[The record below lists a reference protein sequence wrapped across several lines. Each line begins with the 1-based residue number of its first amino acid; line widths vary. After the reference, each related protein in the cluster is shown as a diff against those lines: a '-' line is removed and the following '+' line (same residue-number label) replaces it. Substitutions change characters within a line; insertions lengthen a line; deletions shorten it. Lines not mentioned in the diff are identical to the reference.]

1 MHIYLTVLLLVV
13 NSLVWGQFSDDFED
27 GDFTSNPTWSGQDAN
42 FMITAGELQL
52 NAPAV
57 TDTSYLSVP
66 TTLIDNVT
74 WDIYVRME
82 FNPSS
87 SNYTRV
93 YLVSDNADLK
103 ASLNGYFVMVGN
115 TSDEISL
122 YRQDGTATTEIID
135 GLDDAVDL
143 TSAIARL
150 RVTRDASGNWELMRD
165 TLGGYNFFSEGTVND
180 NTYTSTTNFGVFC
193 KYTSTRSDLFF
204 FDNAG
209 DPYLDTTIPTIVSS
223 TAISS
228 TELDVMFS
236 EPVDQI
242 TAETASNYSVDGGIG
257 VPSTSILDGGGDP
270 SLVHLTFATPFT
282 NGSSYVLTANNVEDV
297 NGNSIAN
304 PSTSNFTYFVPEVP
318 AANDVIITEFV
329 ADPSPAVGLPEV
341 EFVEIYNRSAKIF
354 DLTNWTISDASG
366 SGTLP
371 SYTLLPG
378 EYLLITNTGD
388 AAQFFVSNYVEVSL
402 PSLNNS
408 DDAVVIKDDLGT
420 VVDSIYYT
428 TDWYTDPDKDAG
440 GWSLERK
447 HLDAPCNDMSNWS
460 AAVNLV
466 GGTPAEQNSNWTDQD
481 DVTAPTI
488 LSYEVVS
495 DMQVNITMNELL
507 DTTASLSGQFIP
519 AVTSSQFSYIDEST
533 IQTDV
538 MTLQPNVSYELQ
550 ISGAADCWGNLMG
563 TESIFFGL
571 PDSIEAGDLILNEVM
586 FNPLT
591 NGSDYVELYNNSDK
605 ILDLQEVYLANW
617 DDDSIANYKAV
628 SDVQRLLLPAEYALI
643 TEDTNDITNDF
654 LQFHSSA
661 FIEADLPTYPNDSG
675 TVYVL
680 SKDALIL
687 DYFHYDEDFHFNL
700 LSTEDGK
707 SLERISFD
715 GEMNNP
721 DNWHTAAEDVEWG
734 TPGYENSQQFNPN
747 VSGSVSVDPQ
757 MFSPD
762 SDGYNDVLTINLDLS
777 TNENVVDVEIFDNHG
792 RLIRLLKDNFF
803 AGNTASFTWD
813 GINDRG
819 EKALIGTYVILIS
832 ITDSEGNLAQFK
844 EVAVLAGQL

>member
-13 NSLVWGQFSDDFED
+13 NTLVWGQFSDDFED

-122 YRQDGTATTEIID
+122 YRQDGITTTEIID

-257 VPSTSILDGGGDP
+257 VPSTSILDGGDP

-420 VVDSIYYT
+420 VLDSIYYT

>member
-42 FMITAGELQL
+42 FTVTTGELQL

-115 TSDEISL
+115 TADEISL
-122 YRQDGTATTEIID
+122 YRQDGTTTTEIID
-135 GLDDAVDL
+135 GLDDAVNL
-143 TSAIARL
+143 TTAIARL

-180 NTYTSTTNFGVFC
+180 NTHTTTTNFGVFC

-209 DPYLDTTIPTIVSS
+209 DPYVDGTIPTILSS

-236 EPVDQI
+236 EPVEQT
-242 TAETASNYSVDGGIG
+242 TAETASNYSVDGSIG
-257 VPSTSILDGGGDP
+257 VPSTAVLDGGDP

-282 NGSSYVLTANNVEDV
+282 NGNSYVLTANNVEDV

-318 AANDVIITEFV
+318 VPNDVIITEFV

-341 EFVEIYNRSAKIF
+341 EFVEIYNRSTKIF
-354 DLTNWTISDASG
+354 DLSNWTISDASG

-371 SYTLLPG
+371 TYNLLPG
-378 EYLLITNTGD
+378 EYVLITNTGD

-420 VVDSIYYT
+420 VIDSIYYNT
-428 TDWYTDPDKDAG
+428 SWYADTDKDDG

-481 DVTAPTI
+481 DVTAPSI

-495 DMQVNITMNELL
+495 DMQVNITLNELL
-507 DTTASLSGQFIP
+507 DTTASISGQFIP

-538 MTLQPNVSYELQ
+538 LTLQPNVSYELQ
-550 ISGAADCWGNLMG
+550 VFGATDCWGNLMG

-591 NGSDYVELYNNSDK
+591 NGSDYIELYNNSDK

-617 DDDSIANYKAV
+617 DDDSIANYKAI

-654 LQFHSSA
+654 LQFNSSA
-661 FIEADLPTYPNDSG
+661 FIQTDIPTYPNDSG

-687 DYFHYDEDFHFNL
+687 DFFHYDEDFHFDL

-734 TPGYENSQQFNPN
+734 TPGYQNSQQFNPN

-792 RLIRLLKDNFF
+792 RLIRKLKDNFF

-832 ITDSEGNLAQFK
+832 ITDPEGNLAQFK